1 MKSITHENIFDPPFA
16 YIGTHWWK
24 LQAKRFQ
31 NFRFLLIFAGPER
44 ELFLGAQK
52 SKNAKH
58 VQKVHFSAK
67 FRLPVFSPKLS
78 SGVP

>member
-1 MKSITHENIFDPPFA
+1 MKAMTQENIFDPPFA
-16 YIGTHWWK
+16 YINTHWWK

-31 NFRFLLIFAGPER
+31 NFRFLRIFAGPER

-58 VQKVHFSAK
+58 VQKVQKSAK
-67 FRLPVFSPKLS
+67 FRFPFFSPKLAS
-78 SGVP
+78 EPS